1 VRRDDARPQIRLAV
15 AQPVRIVG
23 RSLWRLTH
31 GRAARSRFQPV
42 AVNGPHTDNPCL
54 RRLGCRFAACA
65 KDRRGGH
72 FPAPQLENANAK
84 CTVPVWGAL
93 KAQGAL
99 FMNSQ
104 DAAVVLF
111 LDFDGVLHRT
121 SAEVNELFAAVP
133 LLEEVLREFPS
144 VEIVISSSWRV
155 YHGLHEMREFF
166 SEDMAHRIRDATPK
180 HDLARTRQSECQ
192 EWLRRHR
199 PAAPWLALD
208 DQPWLFES
216 GCEQLLCVN
225 GTVGFRVADAQ
236 RLRERLRYL
245 VRPLSTPSAP

>member
-1 VRRDDARPQIRLAV
+1 
-15 AQPVRIVG
+15 
-23 RSLWRLTH
+23 
-31 GRAARSRFQPV
+31 
-42 AVNGPHTDNPCL
+42 
-54 RRLGCRFAACA
+54 
-65 KDRRGGH
+65 
-72 FPAPQLENANAK
+72 
-84 CTVPVWGAL
+84 
-93 KAQGAL
+93 
-99 FMNSQ
+99 
-104 DAAVVLF
+104 
-111 LDFDGVLHRT
+111 
-121 SAEVNELFAAVP
+121 
-133 LLEEVLREFPS
+133 

>member
-1 VRRDDARPQIRLAV
+1 MRPVTRYHPNPSPSTRLSIH
-15 AQPVRIVG
+15 PPMLI
-23 RSLWRLTH
+23 
-31 GRAARSRFQPV
+31 
-42 AVNGPHTDNPCL
+42 
-54 RRLGCRFAACA
+54 
-65 KDRRGGH
+65 
-72 FPAPQLENANAK
+72 
-84 CTVPVWGAL
+84 
-93 KAQGAL
+93 
-99 FMNSQ
+99 
-104 DAAVVLF
+104 F
-111 LDFDGVLHRT
+111 LDFDGVLHPNLCPGDRHFVHAQALADT
-121 SAEVNELFAAVP
+121 IGAAEAD
-133 LLEEVLREFPS
+133 
-144 VEIVISSSWRV
+144 IVISSSWRV